1 MGNAIQNPV
10 TLILQG
16 VLSAEE
22 QNVSS
27 CFAALQILT
36 PKFAWDYGARKQNW

>member
-1 MGNAIQNPV
+1 MGNADQNPV

-22 QNVSS
+22 RTKCIFVLLSPS
-27 CFAALQILT
+27 DLDTKVCLEL
-36 PKFAWDYGARKQNW
+36 

>member
-1 MGNAIQNPV
+1 MGNADQNPV

-22 QNVSS
+22 ENKTYLLAS
-27 CFAALQILT
+27 
-36 PKFAWDYGARKQNW
+36 